1 MDIVAKHPRGVG
13 VVFVGD
19 SITEF
24 WPEKSPKFFDE
35 NQFIGRGISGQVT
48 HQILLRFRDDVINLK
63 PEIVVI
69 LAGTNDLAQNSGEVS
84 LQIVANNIFTMAEV
98 ASYHGASVI
107 LCSLLPA
114 SDYPWRSGLDP
125 ISKIA
130 ELNKMISDY
139 AFKHEHQYVDYYSAM
154 VDEKGGLRVPDFTSA
169 EDLVHPNK
177 AGYVIMEELIKVA
190 IDSERKSRV
199 TTELVLLETE

>member
-1 MDIVAKHPRGVG
+1 MDLLAKHPRGVD

-84 LQIVANNIFTMAEV
+84 LQIVANNIFTMAEI

-130 ELNKMISDY
+130 ELNKIIANY
-139 AFKHEHQYVDYYSAM
+139 AFKHKHQYVDYYSAM
-154 VDEKGGLRVPDFTSA
+154 VDEKGGLRVPDFTSE

-177 AGYVIMEELIKVA
+177 AGYAIMEELIKVA

-199 TTELVLLETE
+199 VTGLV